1 MPYKLLIATKRTQI
15 VINYAEQWLRK
26 HTHKHTPKHTPITH
40 THMHMPHNGAK
51 IVSPSLCSTVMI
63 YYLRLIMT
71 HRVESG
77 RHQAGR
83 QAAELTGSY
92 QNKGICVLT
101 FELHSSRA
109 AAATKSSSS
118 SYQSNCKWR
127 ERMRSA
133 LFL

>member
-26 HTHKHTPKHTPITH
+26 HTHTPLPH
-40 THMHMPHNGAK
+40 THMHMPYNGAK

-77 RHQAGR
+77 RHQAGG